1 MLDPLNK
8 PQDQSSESNDFLE
21 YIKNKSCVLALVVNE
36 KGELNYQINWS
47 PDEKGLHGAASIFY
61 NLIFDNLAFKIFEEL
76 REQCVLNDAEIDYL
90 TISKMMNNFLQ
101 SQQAKS
107 KDEDEVVVPPDQIF
121 SI

>member
-1 MLDPLNK
+1 LNK